1 MSGFWLLYWI
11 ELGINIIVTAFVAAF
26 FDIEDYSA
34 KTDISWSYVMLS
46 DLIAA
51 IPGVGMFLTAFI
63 IFGVVGGAFSGTLV
77 PKENP
82 FGKSD
87 DE

>member
-1 MSGFWLLYWI
+1 MSGFWIIYWI
-11 ELGINIIVTAFVAAF
+11 ALGINIIVTAFVAAF

-34 KTDISWSYVMLS
+34 KTNISWSYVMLS

-51 IPGVGMFLTAFI
+51 IPGVGMFLTTLI
-63 IFGVVGGAFSGTLV
+63 IIGVVGGAFTWTLV

>member
-1 MSGFWLLYWI
+1 
-11 ELGINIIVTAFVAAF
+11 
-26 FDIEDYSA
+26 
-34 KTDISWSYVMLS
+34 MLS

-51 IPGVGMFLTAFI
+51 IPGVGMFLTVFI

-82 FGKSD
+82 FGN
-87 DE
+87 

>member
-1 MSGFWLLYWI
+1 MSTFWLLYWI
-11 ELGINIIVTAFVAAF
+11 ALAINIIITAFAAAL
-26 FDIEDYSA
+26 FDIEDYST
-34 KTDISWSYVMLS
+34 KTDISWSYVILS

-51 IPGVGMFLTAFI
+51 IPGVGRFLTAFI
-63 IFGVVGGAFSGTLV
+63 IFGVVACAICGTLV

-82 FGKSD
+82 FGKSY